1 MDITTIN
8 LVELSVLT
16 GPAYEDTH
24 SSSYLNVDV
33 DSTDT
38 TKFMFN
44 VNGNDDDD
52 TGVVIITIDS
62 VILKKILEAM
72 IIAHDH
78 KRFSTIIEIDGGDCF
93 RLYKHNY
100 FEDERDIFMLAINNE
115 KYEVHIHMK
124 DVLIISKLL

>member
-38 TKFMFN
+38 TKFMFK
-44 VNGNDDDD
+44 VSDDDNI
-52 TGVVIITIDS
+52 GVVNITINS
-62 VILKKILEAM
+62 SILKKILEAM
-72 IIAHDH
+72 LVAHSH

-93 RLYKHNY
+93 RLYKHSY
-100 FEDERDIFMLAINNE
+100 FEDEKDIFMLAINNA